1 MRKILEPELREL
13 IERVAVKYEIPDKF
27 LTENSWLRQFSNF
40 KKYGSRMNEL
50 LKEREIEQVVAVANS
65 GLWTGAMAKKFGYDV
80 RIIDVHRDYGFKNL
94 KRLGEIRWY
103 CIKSEGITKDE
114 ERIRNLN
121 DTSSIIVSDNCE
133 NYGIKMGVV
142 EFEKVESGKRT
153 AITDCDLEQGFSMA
167 VANKHLIESGVD
179 VVDKIVISNHGPVK
193 GVRTLDGF

>member
-1 MRKILEPELREL
+1 MKKILEPELRGL
-13 IERVAVKYEIPDKF
+13 VERVAVKYEIPDKF
-27 LTENSWLRQFSNF
+27 LTENSWLRHYSNF
-40 KKYGSRMNEL
+40 KKYGNRMNEL
-50 LKEREIEQVVAVANS
+50 LKESRIEQVVALANS
-65 GLWTGAMAKKFGYDV
+65 GLWTGAMAKKLGYDV

-121 DTSSIIVSDNCE
+121 DTYSIMVSDLCTD
-133 NYGIKMGVV
+133 GVKMGVV

-167 VANKHLIESGVD
+167 VANKHLMELGVD

-193 GVRTLDGF
+193 GVRTLDGY